1 MELNSD
7 IYKLFESMWCGS
19 DKSREFGCNLLR
31 LLNNFF
37 GEKMRLNSKWE
48 FYWQNEIV
56 KKTVQFKNYLK

>member
-1 MELNSD
+1 
-7 IYKLFESMWCGS
+7 MWCGS